1 MALVV
6 MKTDLF
12 GSMNIGNYAKAT
24 NRYLIVGGEAGDREV
39 AQLAAALE
47 VESVK
52 VVIRDCRVTA
62 PFFVG
67 NQNGLLISKFVD
79 ADTVQLLKMELN
91 DINVEVIDARHTA
104 IGNLIIANDQGA
116 MFSEVLSPKI
126 VETMSDVLDIEPR
139 IGVVA
144 KATYI
149 GSLAV
154 VNNNGCLV
162 SPFAQDEEME
172 SIEEILRVDV
182 ERGTINSGVKFIS
195 SGLIAND
202 KSAVAGGFTDGSELM
217 KISQALKVV

>member
-1 MALVV
+1 MVV

-24 NRYLIVGGEAGDREV
+24 NSYLIAGGATKDKEV
-39 AQLAAALE
+39 EELAEALE

-52 VVIRDCRVTA
+52 VVIGDCRVTA

-67 NQNGLLISKFVD
+67 NKSGLLISKFID
-79 ADTVQLLKMELN
+79 PETVQVLKKELTG
-91 DINVEVIDARHTA
+91 INVEVVEVKHTA
-104 IGNLIIANDQGA
+104 IGNLILVNDRGA
-116 MFSEVLSPKI
+116 IFSNILPPRFIKSV
-126 VETMSDVLDIEPR
+126 SDVLDIEPA

-144 KATYI
+144 NATYI

-172 SIEEILRVDV
+172 RIEEFLSVGV
-182 ERGTINSGVKFIS
+182 ERGTINSGVQFIS

-202 KSAVAGGFTDGSELM
+202 KGAVAGGFTDGIEMM
-217 KISQALKVV
+217 KISQALKVF